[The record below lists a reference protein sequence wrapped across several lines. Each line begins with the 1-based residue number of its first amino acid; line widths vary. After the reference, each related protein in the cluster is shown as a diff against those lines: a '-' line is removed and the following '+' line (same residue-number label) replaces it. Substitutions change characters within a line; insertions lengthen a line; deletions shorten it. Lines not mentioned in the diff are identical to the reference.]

1 MKNLLIFA
9 FAMMVSFAG
18 KSQFYV
24 SGGAGYTLGMP
35 EQILGI
41 NTVQT
46 SATATSTTNNYGTY
60 GAGTNLRLNLGYFF
74 NDKLG
79 VDLGFAYL
87 MGKQQDV
94 TTFTYAAANASS
106 YQKATSTAIGFAPAL
121 VYKLNGGLYGRFGI
135 ATKVGGKVDV
145 DIYGKQPFSGA
156 PTTAYTETKAKAEIH
171 GQPPFGFIGALGYE
185 ISLGKLG
192 LFAEAEYL
200 GINVK
205 RKSLTMNEFDT
216 SVYQNNGTLIQAGA
230 ATLEKLPPGNFKE
243 VTYKESATSPQGA
256 EQLSLVSP
264 YSSLGIN
271 IGVKFSFK

>member
-156 PTTAYTETKAKAEIH
+156 PTTAYTETKAKACLLYTSWKV
-171 GQPPFGFIGALGYE
+171 PF
-185 ISLGKLG
+185 SK
-192 LFAEAEYL
+192 
-200 GINVK
+200 K
-205 RKSLTMNEFDT
+205 
-216 SVYQNNGTLIQAGA
+216 
-230 ATLEKLPPGNFKE
+230 
-243 VTYKESATSPQGA
+243 
-256 EQLSLVSP
+256 
-264 YSSLGIN
+264 
-271 IGVKFSFK
+271 